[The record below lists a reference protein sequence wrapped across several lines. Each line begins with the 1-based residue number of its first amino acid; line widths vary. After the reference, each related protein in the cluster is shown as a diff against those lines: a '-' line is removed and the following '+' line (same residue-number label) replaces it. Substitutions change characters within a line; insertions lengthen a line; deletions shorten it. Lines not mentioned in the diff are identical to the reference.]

1 MAFTQEHP
9 TLPPFKTAAIIVA
22 GGFSIPGAIV
32 VLAAGGNPWLL
43 LTAPIMA
50 ILGVLTLALF
60 VYQKPLG
67 DIVITGGQ
75 TDSDDSDSLGPVWPL
90 VAGVF
95 GAVGML
101 FLPGL
106 IAGHMP
112 MHLVFAYLA
121 MIPIGLVAF
130 VPLQLE
136 RRRARA
142 KRRRAAAAR
151 HRGSAANPKNQNT

>member
-1 MAFTQEHP
+1 M
-9 TLPPFKTAAIIVA
+9 
-22 GGFSIPGAIV
+22 
-32 VLAAGGNPWLL
+32 
-43 LTAPIMA
+43 
-50 ILGVLTLALF
+50 
-60 VYQKPLG
+60 
-67 DIVITGGQ
+67 ITGGQ
-75 TDSDDSDSLGPVWPL
+75 TDSDDTDSLGPVWPL

-121 MIPIGLVAF
+121 MIPIGLLAF
-130 VPLQLE
+130 VPMQLE

-142 KRRRAAAAR
+142 KRRSAAAAR